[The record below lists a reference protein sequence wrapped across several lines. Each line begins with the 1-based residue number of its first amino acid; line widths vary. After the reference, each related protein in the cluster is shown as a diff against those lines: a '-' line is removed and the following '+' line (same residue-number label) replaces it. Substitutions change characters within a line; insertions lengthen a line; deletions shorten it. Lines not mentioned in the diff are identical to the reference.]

1 MWEPPQKRL
10 SANLVLGVLVA
21 VFAVTVF
28 GYGAARPAV
37 AGNAAAGGDNGPAG
51 DSVNDFITPPLLRL
65 SDSERVLTLIGTIHS
80 VPRRYRDAEGAR
92 LPMEL
97 YDEIEAADL
106 ILVESNLLTLRPL
119 ERLLLSAE
127 VRRAYMEANAEDGR
141 PSLRAHLKARGESLP
156 NEFARSLAERLD
168 DVHDQR
174 LGALLEL
181 RPWAAR
187 DRLNRLRRRA
197 DEYDWGA
204 GLDEYIVR
212 TAREAGTQVKHL
224 ETWEELALLMDEADQ
239 EYYVDEL
246 LFSVMGDIPEDE
258 IVRARQAHSR
268 RVLEYWSRDE
278 LETIMASP
286 YDELDREL
294 PPELQR
300 GRRKEIE
307 MLLETR
313 ERAWAPELLSILEE
327 TGAERVIVAV
337 GAAHVRGDDT
347 VFPELLLEAGFTPVS
362 ETRDRL
368 QP

>member
-1 MWEPPQKRL
+1 M
-10 SANLVLGVLVA
+10 NLLLGFLAVA
-21 VFAVTVF
+21 IAVAVF
-28 GYGAARPAV
+28 GYGAARPTPAESAV
-37 AGNAAAGGDNGPAG
+37 AGSNNGRGG
-51 DSVNDFITPPLLRL
+51 DSVNAPVTPPLLRL
-65 SDSERVLTLIGTIHS
+65 SDGERVLTLVGTIHS
-80 VPRRYRDAEGAR
+80 VPSRYRAAEGAQ

-97 YDEIEAADL
+97 YDDIEAADL

-119 ERLLLSAE
+119 ERLLQSAE
-127 VRRAYMEANAEDGR
+127 VRRVYMEADAEAGR
-141 PSLRAHLKARGESLP
+141 PSLSAYLKSRNESLP
-156 NEFARSLAERLD
+156 TEFAESLFERLD
-168 DVHDQR
+168 DVHEQR
-174 LGALLEL
+174 LEALFDL

-197 DEYDWGA
+197 DEYDWGP

-212 TAREAGTQVKHL
+212 AAEQAGTSVKHL
-224 ETWEELALLMDEADQ
+224 ETWEELAALMDEADQ

-258 IVRARQAHSR
+258 IVQARQAHSR

-286 YDELDREL
+286 YDELDREV

-300 GRRKEIE
+300 GRRREIE

-313 ERAWAPELLSILEE
+313 ERAWAQELLSILEE
-327 TGAERVIVAV
+327 TGAERVLVAV

-347 VFPELLLEAGFTPVS
+347 VFPELLQEAGFTPVS
-362 ETRDRL
+362 ETLDRL
-368 QP
+368 QR